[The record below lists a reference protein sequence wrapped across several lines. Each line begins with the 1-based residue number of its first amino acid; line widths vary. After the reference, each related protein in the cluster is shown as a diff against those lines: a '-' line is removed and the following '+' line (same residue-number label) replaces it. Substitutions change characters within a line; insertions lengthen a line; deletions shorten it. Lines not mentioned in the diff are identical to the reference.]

1 MRAGLRARF
10 NGTLMDSRR
19 ILVALLLTLLGVTE
33 PGAQNRVR
41 TETIIPP
48 ADIPAPAAPPR
59 AAPAIAPPTAP
70 APPAGGAAVA
80 PAPPLQ
86 LGPVGTAPPPAPA
99 APVAAAPPPLP
110 SSRLPPI
117 TSASKPYGRVGTR
130 PGPTVSE
137 VLTDLSVLPPRVARM
152 RARIIEAARSGDLDK
167 VLTVMQSNE
176 TMPIFSFANER
187 DPTAYWR
194 TNYPESGG
202 IEVLSILLE
211 ILDMGFVHV
220 DAGTPQDMYVWP
232 YFAYVPLK
240 QLTPTQKVDLFRIVT
255 GSDYRAMQDFGA
267 YIFYRIGI
275 APDGTWH
282 FFVSG
287 D

>member
-1 MRAGLRARF
+1 
-10 NGTLMDSRR
+10 MDSRR
-19 ILVALLLTLLGVTE
+19 ILVAVVLTLLAASE

-48 ADIPAPAAPPR
+48 TDVPAPAAPPAPSTAAPGQIP
-59 AAPAIAPPTAP
+59 AAPANPLQLVPPGVAPP
-70 APPAGGAAVA
+70 APP
-80 PAPPLQ
+80 P
-86 LGPVGTAPPPAPA
+86 
-99 APVAAAPPPLP
+99 PVAAPKPLP
-110 SSRLPPI
+110 PVRLPPI
-117 TSASKPYGRVGTR
+117 TSASKPYGRAGAR
-130 PGPTVSE
+130 PGQKISD
-137 VLTDLSVLPPRVARM
+137 VLTDISRLPAPVARM
-152 RARIIEAARSGDLDK
+152 RSRIIEAARTGDLDK
-167 VLTVMQSNE
+167 LLTVMQTNE

-187 DPTAYWR
+187 DPVAYWKA
-194 TNYPESGG
+194 NYPESGG
-202 IEVLSILLE
+202 LEVMSILLE

-240 QLTPTQKVDLFRIVT
+240 ELTPAQKVELFKVVT

-267 YIFYRIGI
+267 YVFYRLGI

-287 D
+287 E

>member
-1 MRAGLRARF
+1 
-10 NGTLMDSRR
+10 MDSRR
-19 ILVALLLTLLGVTE
+19 ILLAVVLTLLAASE

-48 ADIPAPAAPPR
+48 ADVAS
-59 AAPAIAPPTAP
+59 PTAP
-70 APPAGGAAVA
+70 APPSTTA
-80 PAPPLQ
+80 PSTPLQ
-86 LGPVGTAPPPAPA
+86 IGPAGVMPPPAPPPIVA
-99 APVAAAPPPLP
+99 VPKVLPPV
-110 SSRLPPI
+110 RLPPI
-117 TSASKPYGRVGTR
+117 TSAGKPYGRAGMR
-130 PGPTVSE
+130 PGQKISD
-137 VLTDLSVLPPRVARM
+137 VLTDLSRLPAPVARM
-152 RARIIEAARSGDLDK
+152 RAKIIEAARTGDLDK
-167 VLTVMQSNE
+167 VVTVMQTNE

-187 DPTAYWR
+187 DPVAFWR

-202 IEVLSILLE
+202 LEVLSILLE

-232 YFAYVPLK
+232 YFAYLPLK
-240 QLTPTQKVDLFRIVT
+240 DLTPAQKVELFKVVT

-267 YIFYRIGI
+267 YIFYRLGI

-287 D
+287 E

>member
-1 MRAGLRARF
+1 
-10 NGTLMDSRR
+10 MDSRR
-19 ILVALLLTLLGVTE
+19 ILLAVVLTLLAASE

-48 ADIPAPAAPPR
+48 GNVPAPSDLSPSV
-59 AAPAIAPPTAP
+59 PTAP
-70 APPAGGAAVA
+70 APGA
-80 PAPPLQ
+80 PASPLQ
-86 LGPVGTAPPPAPA
+86 LGPAGVAPPPTP
-99 APVAAAPPPLP
+99 PPAAAPKPLP
-110 SSRLPPI
+110 PVRLPPI
-117 TSASKPYGRVGTR
+117 TSASKPYGRAGTR
-130 PGPTVSE
+130 PGQKISD
-137 VLTDLSVLPPRVARM
+137 VLTDLSRLPAPVARM
-152 RARIIEAARSGDLDK
+152 RARIIEAARTGDLDK
-167 VLTVMQSNE
+167 LVTVMQTNE

-187 DPTAYWR
+187 DPIAYWR

-202 IEVLSILLE
+202 LEVLSILLE

-240 QLTPTQKVDLFRIVT
+240 DLTPAQKVELFKVVT

-267 YIFYRIGI
+267 YVFYRLGI
-275 APDGTWH
+275 ASDGTWH

-287 D
+287 E

>member
-1 MRAGLRARF
+1 LRAGRPAVF
-10 NGTLMDSRR
+10 NGALMDSRR
-19 ILVALLLTLLGVTE
+19 ILVALVLTLLGSTE

-48 ADIPAPAAPPR
+48 ADIPAPAAP
-59 AAPAIAPPTAP
+59 APAITPPIAAP
-70 APPAGGAAVA
+70 VA
-80 PAPPLQ
+80 PAPAAPAATPSAPLQ
-86 LGPVGTAPPPAPA
+86 LGPAGAAPPQPPPAPA
-99 APVAAAPPPLP
+99 AAAPPPLP
-110 SSRLPPI
+110 PARLPPI
-117 TSASKPYGRVGTR
+117 TSAAKPYGRAGTR
-130 PGPTVSE
+130 PAQKVSE
-137 VLTDLSVLPPRVARM
+137 VLTDLSLLPPPVARM
-152 RARIIEAARSGDLDK
+152 RARIIEAARTGDLDK
-167 VLTVMQSNE
+167 VVTVMQSNE
-176 TMPIFSFANER
+176 TMPMFSFANER

-202 IEVLSILLE
+202 LEVLSILLE

-232 YFAYVPLK
+232 YFAYLPLK
-240 QLTPTQKVDLFRIVT
+240 QLTPTQKVELFKIVT

-267 YIFYRIGI
+267 YIFYRLGI

>member
-1 MRAGLRARF
+1 
-10 NGTLMDSRR
+10 MDSRR
-19 ILVALLLTLLGVTE
+19 ILFAVVLTLLAASE

-48 ADIPAPAAPPR
+48 AGIPSPSDPSAPAPAAPANPM
-59 AAPAIAPPTAP
+59 
-70 APPAGGAAVA
+70 
-80 PAPPLQ
+80 Q
-86 LGPVGTAPPPAPA
+86 LGPAGVAPPPT
-99 APVAAAPPPLP
+99 PPPAVAVPKPLP
-110 SSRLPPI
+110 PVRLPPI
-117 TSASKPYGRVGTR
+117 TSASKPYGRAATR
-130 PGPTVSE
+130 PGQKISD
-137 VLTDLSVLPPRVARM
+137 VLTDLSRLPAPVARM
-152 RARIIEAARSGDLDK
+152 RARIIEAARTGDLDK
-167 VLTVMQSNE
+167 LVTVMQTNE

-187 DPTAYWR
+187 DPVAYWR

-202 IEVLSILLE
+202 LEVLSILLE

-240 QLTPTQKVDLFRIVT
+240 ELTPAQKVELFKVVT

-267 YIFYRIGI
+267 YVFYRLGI

-287 D
+287 E

>member
-1 MRAGLRARF
+1 
-10 NGTLMDSRR
+10 MDSRR
-19 ILVALLLTLLGVTE
+19 ILVALVLTLLAASE

-41 TETIIPP
+41 TETISPP
-48 ADIPAPAAPPR
+48 AAGAPADNPASAGPSPPAAQPAPAAP
-59 AAPAIAPPTAP
+59 
-70 APPAGGAAVA
+70 
-80 PAPPLQ
+80 LQ
-86 LGPVGTAPPPAPA
+86 LGPPGVAPPPAVA
-99 APVAAAPPPLP
+99 APKPLP
-110 SSRLPPI
+110 PVRLPPL
-117 TSASKPYGRVGTR
+117 TSAAKPYGRVGAR
-130 PGPTVSE
+130 PGQKISDI
-137 VLTDLSVLPPRVARM
+137 LTDVALLPPKVARM
-152 RARIIEAARSGDLDK
+152 RARIIEAARSGDLAK
-167 VLTVMQSNE
+167 LVTVMQTNE

-187 DPTAYWR
+187 DPAAYWR

-202 IEVLSILLE
+202 LEVLSILLE

-240 QLTPTQKVDLFRIVT
+240 DLTPPQKVELFKVVT

-267 YIFYRIGI
+267 YIFYRLGI

-287 D
+287 E

>member
-1 MRAGLRARF
+1 
-10 NGTLMDSRR
+10 MDSRR
-19 ILVALLLTLLGVTE
+19 ILLALVVTLLGLTDA
-33 PGAQNRVR
+33 GAQNRVR

-48 ADIPAPAAPPR
+48 AEVPPPA
-59 AAPAIAPPTAP
+59 AP
-70 APPAGGAAVA
+70 APPSSATPA
-80 PAPPLQ
+80 PAPPPLQ
-86 LGPVGTAPPPAPA
+86 LGPAGVAPPAPPP
-99 APVAAAPPPLP
+99 PVAAPKPLP
-110 SSRLPPI
+110 PVRLPPI
-117 TSASKPYGRVGTR
+117 TSAAKPYGRAGTR
-130 PGPTVSE
+130 PGQKISD
-137 VLTDLSVLPPRVARM
+137 VLTDVSRLPAPVARM
-152 RARIIEAARSGDLDK
+152 RARIIEAARTGDLDK
-167 VLTVMQSNE
+167 LVTVMQTNE

-187 DPTAYWR
+187 DPIAYWR

-202 IEVLSILLE
+202 LEVLSTLLE

-240 QLTPTQKVDLFRIVT
+240 ELTPAQKVELFKVVT

-267 YIFYRIGI
+267 YVFYRLGI

-287 D
+287 E

>member
-1 MRAGLRARF
+1 
-10 NGTLMDSRR
+10 MDSRR
-19 ILVALLLTLLGVTE
+19 ILLALMVTLLGPPE
-33 PGAQNRVR
+33 AGAQTRVR

-48 ADIPAPAAPPR
+48 AEAPAPTTPAPLSPG
-59 AAPAIAPPTAP
+59 AP
-70 APPAGGAAVA
+70 APPAA
-80 PAPPLQ
+80 PAAPLQ
-86 LGPVGTAPPPAPA
+86 LTPGGVAPPAAPPPAVA
-99 APVAAAPPPLP
+99 APKALPPV
-110 SSRLPPI
+110 RLPPI
-117 TSASKPYGRVGTR
+117 ASPAKPYGRAGLR
-130 PGPTVSE
+130 PGQKVSD
-137 VLTDLSVLPPRVARM
+137 VLTDLKVLPAPVARM

-167 VLTVMQSNE
+167 LVTVMQSNE
-176 TMPIFSFANER
+176 TLPIFSFANEH
-187 DPTAYWR
+187 DPAAYWR

-202 IEVLSILLE
+202 LEVLSILLE

-240 QLTPTQKVDLFRIVT
+240 DLTPPQKVELFKIVT

-267 YIFYRIGI
+267 YIFYRLGI

-287 D
+287 Q